1 MCNGLKSMI
10 SPCIVLTPD
19 LSLGLKNSIINW
31 ALATNDVLFSFLSM
45 IRTNLYNEKLT
56 NA

>member
-1 MCNGLKSMI
+1 MIMQQTLKSR
-10 SPCIVLTPD
+10 VKEFHNKL
-19 LSLGLKNSIINW
+19 
-31 ALATNDVLFSFLSM
+31 ALDTNDVLFSFLSM